1 MFVDG
6 TLNALEVAR
15 SENLKRLQ
23 IGDEEGVARGRRLTE
38 RWEVGEI
45 NRHVG

>member
-1 MFVDG
+1 MFVNG
-6 TLNALEVAR
+6 TLDTLEVAR
-15 SENLKRLQ
+15 GKDLKGLQ
-23 IGDEEGVARGRRLTE
+23 VGDKEGVAWRRRLTE